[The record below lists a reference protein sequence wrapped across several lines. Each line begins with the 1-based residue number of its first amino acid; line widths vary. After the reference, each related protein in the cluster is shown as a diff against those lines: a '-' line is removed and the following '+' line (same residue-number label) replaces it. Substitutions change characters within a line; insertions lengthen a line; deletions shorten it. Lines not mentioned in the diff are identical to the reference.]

1 MPTLDIWSN
10 SASSRIRGLVQ
21 SIVANLLLARGHE
34 KTIYICSPW
43 ISDFEIFDNTNGQ
56 FSSLVPG
63 LVDKT
68 HINLSDCLVELS
80 NDSDVR
86 IVTRDT
92 SPSRGFLAIPQI
104 RRSKVAY
111 RLSDDKLHEKG
122 FLTPLFYL
130 EGSMNITYSGVV
142 LNSEKVVFHSGT
154 DAETKARFQNAYL
167 EFDRRWES
175 LQ

>member
-10 SASSRIRGLVQ
+10 SATWRIRGLVQ
-21 SIVANLLLARGHE
+21 SIVANLLLAGAHE

-43 ISDFEIFDNTNGQ
+43 ISDFEVFDNTNGQ

-63 LVDKT
+63 VADRAR
-68 HINLSDCLVELS
+68 INLSDCLVELS

-92 SPSRGFLAIPQI
+92 PPSRAFLAIPKLGK
-104 RRSKVAY
+104 SKVAY

-154 DAETKARFQNAYL
+154 DTETKTRFQNAYL
-167 EFDRRWES
+167 EFDRRWEH